1 MDAIVQS
8 RCIDRLL
15 MRRMAKLCVGTKSI
29 EIFKEEEMSL
39 NIRTLMRGLS
49 SLVLIAQTA
58 LGRL

>member
-15 MRRMAKLCVGTKSI
+15 DEANGQAVCRDESI